1 MRKFRNAALAAV
13 TASAVA
19 FGGTAVAT
27 AAPQPDESRGS
38 FTSGSSQAD
47 DTPIKDLIGKIGE
60 KPGLAAGW

>member
-27 AAPQPDESRGS
+27 AAP
-38 FTSGSSQAD
+38 
-47 DTPIKDLIGKIGE
+47 
-60 KPGLAAGW
+60 